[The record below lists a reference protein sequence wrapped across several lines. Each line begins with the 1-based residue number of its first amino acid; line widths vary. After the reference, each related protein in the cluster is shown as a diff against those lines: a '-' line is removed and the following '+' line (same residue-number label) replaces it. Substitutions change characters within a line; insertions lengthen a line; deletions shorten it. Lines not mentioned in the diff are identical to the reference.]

1 LPHRYPHEAVLR
13 DGRRV
18 TLRPFTAGDV
28 DALHEFFVKLPVE
41 YRRFAWDHVEDRR
54 VVEEFA
60 RELDYAKAFPLL
72 VMANGKIIADATLH
86 RRKSGPLRMVG
97 RVKWMIDPEWRGAGL
112 GTLLVNQFIGIAREN
127 GLKHLNCMLISDLEA
142 SAVKTLETLGFKS
155 TVLPQYGVD
164 PDGNQ
169 HDMTMLVMKL

>member
-1 LPHRYPHEAVLR
+1 MPHRYPHEAVLR

-54 VVEEFA
+54 VVEEFG

-97 RVKWMIDPEWRGAGL
+97 RVKWMIDPEWRGVGL

-127 GLKHLNCMLISDLEA
+127 GLKHLNCMLISDLEGDA
-142 SAVKTLETLGFKS
+142 IRVLSELGFR
-155 TVLPQYGVD
+155 QYPIEDYGND
-164 PDGNQ
+164 PDGNA
-169 HDMTMLVMKL
+169 HDMTLMVLPL

>member
-18 TLRPFTAGDV
+18 LLRPFTATDV
-28 DALHEFFVKLPVE
+28 ESLHTFFVGLPVE
-41 YRRFAWDHVEDRR
+41 YRRFAWDHVEERR
-54 VVEEFA
+54 VVDSFA
-60 RELDYAKAFPLL
+60 ENLDYASAFPLL
-72 VMANGKIIADATLH
+72 AVANGKIVADATLH
-86 RRKSGPLRMVG
+86 RRRSGPLRKVG
-97 RVKWMIDPEWRGAGL
+97 RVKWMIDPAWRGVGL

-127 GLKHLNCMLISDLEA
+127 GLSHLNCMLISDLEE

-155 TVLPQYGVD
+155 TVFPGYGTD

-169 HDMTMLVMKL
+169 HDMTMLVLKL